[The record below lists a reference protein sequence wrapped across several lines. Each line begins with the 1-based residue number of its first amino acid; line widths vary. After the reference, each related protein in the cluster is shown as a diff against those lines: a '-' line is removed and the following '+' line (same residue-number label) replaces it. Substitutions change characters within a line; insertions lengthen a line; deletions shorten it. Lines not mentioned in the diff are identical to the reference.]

1 MRNEKW
7 IKYKRCLCV
16 LWLPLLLGE
25 GAKRQ
30 YGDCPSHLHFSTSF
44 KYLFTCFLSKSQR
57 DKNVPNSGEKQPEKG
72 NWGFTSEKTTLLI
85 CDAIPQGSFAVFVK
99 DVIDLHK
106 FVQK

>member
-44 KYLFTCFLSKSQR
+44 KYLFTCFLSKSQK
-57 DKNVPNSGEKQPEKG
+57 DKNVPNSWENLLWEIGHLPQK
-72 NWGFTSEKTTLLI
+72 KTTLLI